1 MSCISHT
8 DRFNPQLCKDGR
20 ARYRDAMNIT
30 LSILMLAGFALSI
43 GAIYRFRRG
52 ERRGALLML
61 VAALV
66 AFANVAVWLMPV
78 G

>member
-1 MSCISHT
+1 
-8 DRFNPQLCKDGR
+8 
-20 ARYRDAMNIT
+20 MNIT